1 MQEAA
6 MRPILCINDLHL
18 GAVRSGGTTM
28 LTALQLRQE
37 LLFGFQQ
44 LLDMAGDDDVI
55 INGDLF
61 DTAAVPLTDLYA
73 AISIADSWLAR
84 GTARLILPPGNH
96 DLSKNRETFSS
107 FDFFANYLRGRY
119 GDRVLVPREFTW
131 IGDGVAVIPHMP
143 NQDLFELELS
153 KVVKQGCET
162 LFLHCNFDSGFA
174 AKSDHSLNL
183 SRDQAETLDVTQ
195 IVIAHEHQAK
205 RVALNS
211 GTMVYVVGN
220 QMPSSVADCLG
231 NDTKF
236 ACGLEDGL
244 IEMSPTWHAEGNFT
258 QMDWRTLAD
267 DGAQFIRVIGDAQSD
282 EASAV
287 VQAIAKFRQQSK
299 ALVITNAVQIA
310 GSSTAEMTVSLEQVQ
325 NFNVMEELMKFM
337 ETDEQRAMIAKLM
350 ESSDV

>member
-1 MQEAA
+1 
-6 MRPILCINDLHL
+6 MRPLLDVSDLHL
-18 GAVRSGGTTM
+18 GAIRSGGTTPT
-28 LTALQLRQE
+28 TAMQLRQE
-37 LLFGFQQ
+37 LLFGFKQ

-119 GDRVLVPREFTW
+119 GERVLVPREAAQISEQAFDAW
-131 IGDGVAVIPHMP
+131 VVPHMP

-153 KVVKQGCET
+153 KVPGCSW
-162 LFLHCNFDSGFA
+162 LFLHCNYDNGFA

-183 SRDQAETLDVTQ
+183 SRDQAAALMGRG
-195 IVIAHEHQAK
+195 IGNLIFGHEHQHK
-205 RVALNS
+205 RVRFAQGDVL
-211 GTMVYVVGN
+211 VVGN

-231 NDTKF
+231 NDQKF
-236 ACGLEDGL
+236 AARIADGALDL
-244 IEMSPTWHAEGNFT
+244 IETWHTEGNFT

-299 ALVITNAVQIA
+299 TLVITNAVQIA

>member
-1 MQEAA
+1 
-6 MRPILCINDLHL
+6 
-18 GAVRSGGTTM
+18 
-28 LTALQLRQE
+28 
-37 LLFGFQQ
+37 LLFGAQQ
-44 LLDMAGDDDVI
+44 LFELADGCDLLV
-55 INGDLF
+55 NGDLF
-61 DTAAVPLTDLYA
+61 DTFTVPLTDMFSMLQ
-73 AISIADSWLAR
+73 IASAWLHKNSSSMLF
-84 GTARLILPPGNH
+84 TNLGNH
-96 DLSKNRETFSS
+96 DLAKNREIFSS
-107 FDFFANYLRGRY
+107 FDFFTRALALEFPARAVAIRGLAQLPGRSFW
-119 GDRVLVPREFTW
+119 VLSHVT
-131 IGDGVAVIPHMP
+131 
-143 NQDLFELELS
+143 NQDEFELELS
-153 KVVKQGCET
+153 RVPPCEY
-162 LFLHCNFDSGFA
+162 LAVHANYDNGFA

-183 SRDQAETLDVTQ
+183 SRDQAAALMGRG
-195 IVIAHEHQAK
+195 IGNLIFGHEHQHK
-205 RVALNS
+205 RVRFVQGDVL
-211 GTMVYVVGN
+211 VVGN

-231 NDTKF
+231 NDQKF
-236 ACGLEDGL
+236 AAKIVDGQLHL
-244 IEMSPTWHAEGNFT
+244 IETWHAEGNFT